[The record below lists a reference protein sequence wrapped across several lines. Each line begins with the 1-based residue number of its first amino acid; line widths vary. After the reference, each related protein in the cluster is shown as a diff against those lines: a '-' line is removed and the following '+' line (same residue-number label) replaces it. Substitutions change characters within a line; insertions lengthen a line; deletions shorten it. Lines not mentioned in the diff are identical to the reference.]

1 MAAVNGQMSDADSI
15 EWATRRLLLALDALE
30 AAAERRSEADRGEE
44 LLADQI
50 QALGTDRARLASEL
64 DDVTAR
70 ARSLETA
77 NREVMERIDQAIDTI
92 RGVLAADGEPAQ
104 GDTAPNHLAAHEL
117 VEDDAA
123 EDESAEDESE
133 DDESEEE
140 DSEEDE

>member
-44 LLADQI
+44 LLADQL

-104 GDTAPNHLAAHEL
+104 GAMTASDLPADEL

-123 EDESAEDESE
+123 GDESEEDESE
-133 DDESEEE
+133 DEE
-140 DSEEDE
+140 SEEDE

>member
-44 LLADQI
+44 LLADQL

-104 GDTAPNHLAAHEL
+104 GAMTASDLAADEL

-123 EDESAEDESE
+123 EDEFEEDESE
-133 DDESEEE
+133 DEE
-140 DSEEDE
+140 SEEDE